1 MHVMDTEPGAE
12 NGGCYVSALSEHP
25 DPTQAAAD
33 VTAEVLERVGR
44 GSKLAV
50 LFVTP
55 PHRDA
60 VGDIADVVRSV
71 LQPITL
77 RGAAAEAVLGPRREV
92 EEPPGVS
99 LFAARLGSPAV
110 PVRLHADA
118 TGQGWQISD
127 LPSAVAGAWDLRVCV
142 DDNGAR
148 GVLRSSAS

>member
-92 EEPPGVS
+92 ERTTGCLAVRRPTWFTGGPRPPPRRRNGP
-99 LFAARLGSPAV
+99 RLADQRLAV
-110 PVRLHADA
+110 RC
-118 TGQGWQISD
+118 
-127 LPSAVAGAWDLRVCV
+127 R
-142 DDNGAR
+142 R
-148 GVLRSSAS
+148 GVGSTSLCGR

>member
-33 VTAEVLERVGR
+33 VTAEVLER
-44 GSKLAV
+44 L
-50 LFVTP
+50 
-55 PHRDA
+55 
-60 VGDIADVVRSV
+60 
-71 LQPITL
+71 
-77 RGAAAEAVLGPRREV
+77 GAAAEAVLGPRREV

-118 TGQGWQISD
+118 TGLGWQISD

-142 DDNGAR
+142 DDHGAR